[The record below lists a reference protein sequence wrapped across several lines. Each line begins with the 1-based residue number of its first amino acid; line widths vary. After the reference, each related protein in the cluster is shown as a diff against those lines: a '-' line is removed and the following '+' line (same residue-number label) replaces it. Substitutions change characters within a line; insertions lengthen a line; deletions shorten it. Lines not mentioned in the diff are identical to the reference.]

1 MSLFR
6 EHYIGGIVAYS
17 AFFVVSVAGSL
28 VGYFLMQLP
37 IDWNPTVPLDMSDGF
52 NGNNL
57 WKIGGCFIIAVLSG
71 LWPDVDI
78 KSKSQRICYR
88 IFIGLNLVL
97 IFRGY
102 YAESAVLGLFAML
115 PLIGKHRGWT
125 HSRLTMPLLPGIF
138 LLLPIYFNLDAF
150 NFREPTAPENLQLI
164 KTGLPFYT
172 ASLIGYATH
181 LQLDGILLQSRKAQ
195 QRKAQQRK
203 AKSS

>member
-17 AFFVVSVAGSL
+17 AFFVVSVAASL
-28 VGYFLMQLP
+28 AGYFLMQLP

-125 HSRLTMPLLPGIF
+125 HSRLTMLLLPGIF
-138 LLLPIYFNLDAF
+138 LLLPIYFNRDAF

-181 LQLDGILLQSRKAQ
+181 LQLDGILLRSRKAQ
-195 QRKAQQRK
+195 QRKAKQR

>member
-125 HSRLTMPLLPGIF
+125 HSRLTMLLLPGIF

-150 NFREPTAPENLQLI
+150 NFRKPTAPENLQLI
-164 KTGLPFYT
+164 KTGIPFYT

-181 LQLDGILLQSRKAQ
+181 LQLDGILLRS
-195 QRKAQQRK
+195 RKAQQRK

>member
-125 HSRLTMPLLPGIF
+125 HSRLTMLLLPGIF
-138 LLLPIYFNLDAF
+138 LLLPIYFNRDAF
-150 NFREPTAPENLQLI
+150 NFCEPTAPENLELI

-181 LQLDGILLQSRKAQ
+181 LQLDGILLRS
-195 QRKAQQRK
+195 RKAQQRK

>member
-125 HSRLTMPLLPGIF
+125 HSRLTMLLLPGIF

-181 LQLDGILLQSRKAQ
+181 LQLDGILLRSRKAQ
-195 QRKAQQRK
+195 QRKAKQR

>member
-1 MSLFR
+1 M
-6 EHYIGGIVAYS
+6 H
-17 AFFVVSVAGSL
+17 FFVVSVAGSL

-125 HSRLTMPLLPGIF
+125 HSRLTMLLLPGIF
-138 LLLPIYFNLDAF
+138 LLLPIYFNRDAF

-164 KTGLPFYT
+164 KTGIPFYT

-181 LQLDGILLQSRKAQ
+181 LQLDGILLRSRKAQ
-195 QRKAQQRK
+195 QRKAKQR

>member
-125 HSRLTMPLLPGIF
+125 HSRLTMLLLPGIF
-138 LLLPIYFNLDAF
+138 LLLPIYFNRDAF

-164 KTGLPFYT
+164 KTGIPFYT

-181 LQLDGILLQSRKAQ
+181 LQLDGILLRS
-195 QRKAQQRK
+195 RKAQQRK

>member
-88 IFIGLNLVL
+88 IFIALNLVL

-125 HSRLTMPLLPGIF
+125 HSRITMLLLPGIF
-138 LLLPIYFNLDAF
+138 LLLPIYFNRDAF
-150 NFREPTAPENLQLI
+150 DFSEPTAPENLQLI
-164 KTGLPFYT
+164 KTGIPFYT

-181 LQLDGILLQSRKAQ
+181 LQLDGILLRSRKAQ
-195 QRKAQQRK
+195 QRKAQQR

>member
-17 AFFVVSVAGSL
+17 AFFVVSVAASL
-28 VGYFLMQLP
+28 AGYFLMQLP

-125 HSRLTMPLLPGIF
+125 HSRLTMLLLPGIF
-138 LLLPIYFNLDAF
+138 LLLPIYFNRDAF

-164 KTGLPFYT
+164 KTGIPFYT

-181 LQLDGILLQSRKAQ
+181 LQLDGILLRSRKAQ
-195 QRKAQQRK
+195 QRKAKQR